1 MMSAI
6 TMAEIR
12 VLVADTYPLMRHG
25 LRALLAHEGDIRIVG
40 EAEDYDGLLR
50 LREAHQPDIIVLNDT
65 PPDDCPVPVAEVV
78 RDMCL
83 STQVVILASDDDP
96 LRLRD
101 LVAVGAAGIL
111 LKSEPLALLPQAI
124 RAAAAGNI
132 WQSQAVR
139 EALEAA
145 PEAGVAALAEMP
157 ALTRRE
163 REVLALIAE
172 ARNNAAIAAEM
183 GVAGQS
189 VRNYATRLYAKLG
202 VGSRAEAMVWARQHG
217 FEASQ

>member
-83 STQVVILASDDDP
+83 STQVVALTTDDDP

-111 LKSEPLALLPQAI
+111 LKSEPLELLPQAI
-124 RAAAAGNI
+124 RAAAAGNA
-132 WQSQAVR
+132 WLSRAVR
-139 EALEAA
+139 QALGAA
-145 PEAGVAALAEMP
+145 PASGAALAEMP
-157 ALTRRE
+157 ALTQRE
-163 REVLALIAE
+163 RAVLQLIVE
-172 ARNNAAIAAEM
+172 GRNNDTIAAEL
-183 GVAGQS
+183 GVAGQT
-189 VRNYATRLYAKLG
+189 VRNYATRLYTKLR

-217 FEASQ
+217 FQASQ

>member
-1 MMSAI
+1 MIYA
-6 TMAEIR
+6 R
-12 VLVADTYPLMRHG
+12 
-25 LRALLAHEGDIRIVG
+25 
-40 EAEDYDGLLR
+40 
-50 LREAHQPDIIVLNDT
+50 
-65 PPDDCPVPVAEVV
+65 
-78 RDMCL
+78 
-83 STQVVILASDDDP
+83 
-96 LRLRD
+96 
-101 LVAVGAAGIL
+101 VAVGAAGIL